1 MNTALL
7 GGGLLK
13 RTETVKMALYVVLV
27 LVYAAVLFLV
37 AEAIAQVIKW
47 QRRRSKRPVVITI
60 LDDAGK
66 VMGRERV
73 VLSK

>member
-1 MNTALL
+1 
-7 GGGLLK
+7 
-13 RTETVKMALYVVLV
+13 MALYVVLV